1 MRDLIQPLV
10 NGEAMI
16 SRGAGSRL
24 VLVLLTLS
32 LPIYLT
38 VVFMLGPLL
47 AQLAWEFDTSVA
59 ITGQLASATFMAW
72 GVGAILTAP
81 LSDSFG
87 RRPVLLV
94 ALFLTAALVALSGI
108 AWNYSSLLVLRVIT
122 ALVASALPTTTM
134 AAIIDL
140 LPPQSRPRG
149 LAVVSSTVMLGPLF
163 GVPAVSLVADI
174 LGWRG
179 PFFAISAALV
189 IIMIGAFLTVPKQ
202 PQDETER
209 SSGFF
214 SHREAYVALSKR
226 LDLWLVLIGNLVLR
240 ANSAV
245 IITYMA
251 AFLIASHALD
261 EGQVALPLA
270 LVSLGLVIGSL
281 TGGEVSRNRWCLL
294 ILALTFTMAGLTGTF
309 LFESTLN
316 TWVSVGMGFSVGA
329 LTHLAMPTFLNI
341 VARVSGEHRSSAMG
355 LFVVTNQWGSLLGA
369 APGGLILAKGG
380 YGPLGFL
387 LLGMALAGSAV
398 CLVLWRRQ
406 NSEHRRQTPYNL
418 RSVEDG

>member
-1 MRDLIQPLV
+1 MRDVIQSLL
-10 NGEAMI
+10 NGEAII
-16 SRGAGSRL
+16 SLGAGSRL

-59 ITGQLASATFMAW
+59 ITGQLASATFLAW

-108 AWNYSSLLVLRVIT
+108 AWNYSSLLVFRVAT
-122 ALVASALPTTTM
+122 ALIASALPTTTM

-140 LPPQSRPRG
+140 LPPESRSRG
-149 LAVVSSTVMLGPLF
+149 LAVVSSTIMLGLLL
-163 GVPAVSLVADI
+163 GVPAVSLVADT

-179 PFFAISAALV
+179 PFFAIAAALV
-189 IIMIGAFLTVPKQ
+189 IIMVVVFFTVPKTQ
-202 PQDETER
+202 GDTER

-226 LDLWLVLIGNLVLR
+226 FDLWLVLMGNLVLR

-281 TGGEVSRNRWCLL
+281 AGGEVSRNRWGLL
-294 ILALTFTMAGLTGTF
+294 ILAVTSIMAGLTGTF

-341 VARVSGEHRSSAMG
+341 IARVSGEHRSSAMG
-355 LFVVTNQWGSLLGA
+355 LFAVTNQWGSLLGA

-380 YGPLGFL
+380 YGPLGLL
-387 LLGMALAGSAV
+387 LLGMALAGSAI
-398 CLVLWRRQ
+398 CLVLWKRQ
-406 NSEHRRQTPYNL
+406 NSEHRRQT
-418 RSVEDG
+418 S

>member
-1 MRDLIQPLV
+1 
-10 NGEAMI
+10 MI
-16 SRGAGSRL
+16 SSGSGSRL

-59 ITGQLASATFMAW
+59 ITGQLASATFLAW

-108 AWNYSSLLVLRVIT
+108 AWNYSSLLVFRVAT
-122 ALVASALPTTTM
+122 ALIASALPTTTM

-140 LPPQSRPRG
+140 LPPESRSRG
-149 LAVVSSTVMLGPLF
+149 LAVVSSTIMLGLLL
-163 GVPAVSLVADI
+163 GVPAVSQIADI

-179 PFFAISAALV
+179 PFFAIAAALV
-189 IIMIGAFLTVPKQ
+189 IIMVVVFFTVPKTQ
-202 PQDETER
+202 GDTER

-226 LDLWLVLIGNLVLR
+226 FDLWLVLMGNLVLR

-281 TGGEVSRNRWCLL
+281 AGGEVSRNRWGLP
-294 ILALTFTMAGLTGTF
+294 ILAVTSIMAGLTGTF

-341 VARVSGEHRSSAMG
+341 IARVSGEHRSSAMG
-355 LFVVTNQWGSLLGA
+355 LFAVTNQWGSLLGA

-380 YGPLGFL
+380 YGPLGLL
-387 LLGMALAGSAV
+387 LLGMALAGSAI
-398 CLVLWRRQ
+398 CLVLWKRQ
-406 NSEHRRQTPYNL
+406 NYEHHRQTSQNL
-418 RSVEDG
+418 TSV

>member
-1 MRDLIQPLV
+1 MRDSIQSLL

-16 SRGAGSRL
+16 SRGSESRL

-59 ITGQLASATFMAW
+59 ITGQLASATFLAW

-108 AWNYSSLLVLRVIT
+108 AWNYSSLLVLRVVT
-122 ALVASALPTTTM
+122 ALIASALPTTTM

-140 LPPQSRPRG
+140 LPPESRSRG
-149 LAVVSSTVMLGPLF
+149 LAIVSSTIMLGLLL
-163 GVPAVSLVADI
+163 GVPAVSLVADT

-179 PFFAISAALV
+179 PFFAISTALV
-189 IIMIGAFLTVPKQ
+189 IIMAVIFFTVPKQ
-202 PQDETER
+202 TQGDTER

-214 SHREAYVALSKR
+214 SHRVAYVALSKR

-281 TGGEVSRNRWCLL
+281 AGGEVSRNPWGLP
-294 ILALTFTMAGLTGTF
+294 ILAVTSIIAGLTGTF

-355 LFVVTNQWGSLLGA
+355 LFAVTNQWGSLLGA

-387 LLGMALAGSAV
+387 LLGLALAGSAI
-398 CLVLWRRQ
+398 CLVLWKRQ
-406 NSEHRRQTPYNL
+406 NSEHRRQT
-418 RSVEDG
+418 S